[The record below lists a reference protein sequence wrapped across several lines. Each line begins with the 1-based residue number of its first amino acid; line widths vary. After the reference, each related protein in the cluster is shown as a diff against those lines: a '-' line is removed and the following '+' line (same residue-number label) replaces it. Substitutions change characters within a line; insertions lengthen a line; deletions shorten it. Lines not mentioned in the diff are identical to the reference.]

1 MSIFNGLKD
10 DISGAWDFFTA
21 HQDDIPEDVKSGAT
35 SWMSSVPGW
44 MWLLGAAVIFLV
56 FALNSGSGLKKIID
70 KVKTGEN

>member
-1 MSIFNGLKD
+1 
-10 DISGAWDFFTA
+10 
-21 HQDDIPEDVKSGAT
+21 
-35 SWMSSVPGW
+35 